1 MPQWRTTPPST
12 PNFKNGSWML
22 APPPMDASSHSIQE
36 VLYYGVV
43 KTLSAVEVMSRFG
56 KALADPTRAAVLLQL
71 QQGPAVPSQLADLIG
86 VSRQILSNHLAC
98 LRDCGLVVGVPVG
111 RNVRYELSDP
121 KLAHALEDLLGTI
134 LTVEPVCRC
143 AAPECAAE
151 DITGGMASPVVVA

>member
-1 MPQWRTTPPST
+1 M
-12 PNFKNGSWML
+12 
-22 APPPMDASSHSIQE
+22 
-36 VLYYGVV
+36 LYYGVV

-71 QQGPAVPSQLADLIG
+71 QQGPAVPSQLADRIG

-143 AAPECAAE
+143 ATPECAAE
-151 DITGGMASPVVVA
+151 DASDEMASRGVVA

>member
-1 MPQWRTTPPST
+1 MIQILLY
-12 PNFKNGSWML
+12 GYWMR
-22 APPPMDASSHSIQE
+22 I
-36 VLYYGVV
+36 
-43 KTLSAVEVMSRFG
+43 LSPVAVMSRFG

-71 QQGPAVPSQLADLIG
+71 QQGPAVPSELAARIG

-143 AAPECAAE
+143 GTPECAAE
-151 DITGGMASPVVVA
+151 DLVDDATTQEIPV

>member
-1 MPQWRTTPPST
+1 MTQWRAAPPST
-12 PNFKNGSWML
+12 HNLRNGSWML
-22 APPPMDASSHSIQE
+22 APAPMGVSSHSIQKM
-36 VLYYGVV
+36 LYYGVV
-43 KTLSAVEVMSRFG
+43 KTLSAVEVMARFG

-71 QQGPAVPSQLADLIG
+71 QQGPAVPSELAARIG

-121 KLAHALEDLLGTI
+121 KLAHALEDLLDTI

-143 AAPECAAE
+143 ATPECAAE
-151 DITGGMASPVVVA
+151 DVSDGVGSREVVA

>member
-1 MPQWRTTPPST
+1 MR
-12 PNFKNGSWML
+12 
-22 APPPMDASSHSIQE
+22 I
-36 VLYYGVV
+36 
-43 KTLSAVEVMSRFG
+43 LSPVAVMSRFG

-71 QQGPAVPSQLADLIG
+71 QQGPAVPSELTTRIG

-98 LRDCGLVVGVPVG
+98 LRDCGLVVGVPAG

-143 AAPECAAE
+143 GAPECTAE
-151 DITGGMASPVVVA
+151 DLTGDATAQEIPA